1 MKPRIAFVAVLAVI
15 VIASIVFAIAKR
27 SSPGSAPEGDFQTIS
42 TNLKPGW
49 QLYTVEGRKPVG
61 LVKTIESDHV
71 FPDGKTR
78 EGVLILF
85 TDASENWI
93 PRDEVAKLYV
103 AKP

>member
-1 MKPRIAFVAVLAVI
+1 MKPRIAFVAVLAAI
-15 VIASIVFAIAKR
+15 VIASIVFIAKR
-27 SSPGSAPEGDFQTIS
+27 SSSGSAPDGDFQAIS
-42 TNLKPGW
+42 TNLSPGW

-61 LVKTIESDHV
+61 LVKTIEQDHV
-71 FPDGKTR
+71 FLDGKTR